1 MTADVTYANELTSA
15 IKISGGYEGTVVE
28 GAPSTSWMANVAYAY
43 DASSRPAKEDLTVTA
58 FSKTYK
64 QKPYGAERDEVNK
77 LYDRMRV
84 GRPIENILAPG
95 DRCATSGTTIPGTA
109 IAPPRFSA

>member
-1 MTADVTYANELTSA
+1 MLAL
-15 IKISGGYEGTVVE
+15 
-28 GAPSTSWMANVAYAY
+28 VAVRLER
-43 DASSRPAKEDLTVTA
+43 RPATAEKSYGYHRAGVLAA

-84 GRPIENILAPG
+84 GRSIENILTVG
-95 DRCATSGTTIPGTA
+95 DRCATSGTTILGNAIDLRPFYA
-109 IAPPRFSA
+109 IAPTLATQLGPGVTRATVTFTY